1 MRAEG
6 NARGIAGEGPT
17 MVEKKG
23 VVEEQG
29 RSQEGSSSHQTDD
42 RQERAQQSRHG
53 DRIETQAR
61 SVTV

>member
-1 MRAEG
+1 
-6 NARGIAGEGPT
+6 